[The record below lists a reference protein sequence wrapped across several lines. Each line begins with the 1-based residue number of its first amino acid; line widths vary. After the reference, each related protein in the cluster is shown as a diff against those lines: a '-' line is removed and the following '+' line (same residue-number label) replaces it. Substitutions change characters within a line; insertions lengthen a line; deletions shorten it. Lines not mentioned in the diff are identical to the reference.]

1 MKAPQGVQVRIVSF
15 DLIWIKGCS
24 RLARGRLTLSHY
36 VRRFKQIEVS
46 LMSLGGFDL
55 EGPPEL
61 TRGPRVFVDIASNN
75 DAVVVTAKEFQ
86 LS

>member
-1 MKAPQGVQVRIVSF
+1 
-15 DLIWIKGCS
+15 
-24 RLARGRLTLSHY
+24 
-36 VRRFKQIEVS
+36 
-46 LMSLGGFDL
+46 MSLGGFDL

-61 TRGPRVFVDIASNN
+61 THGPRVFVDIASNN